1 MLKVICKPRKAPWNW
16 IAYYGNSCWGT
27 WFDIIQNRS
36 HFKDQ
41 ILSDPFKH
49 ETSNYLE
56 TVVFRFK
63 IFNKQM
69 KQKSKHNFNK
79 KYKNKF
85 LLISLALFPMK
96 WFWNT
101 EVFPSNEFKVNFLRR
116 NLKVGFKAFNLVED
130 STVLKESIKCCQH

>member
-1 MLKVICKPRKAPWNW
+1 
-16 IAYYGNSCWGT
+16 
-27 WFDIIQNRS
+27 
-36 HFKDQ
+36 
-41 ILSDPFKH
+41 
-49 ETSNYLE
+49 
-56 TVVFRFK
+56 
-63 IFNKQM
+63 M

-116 NLKVGFKAFNLVED
+116 NLKVGFKAFSLVED